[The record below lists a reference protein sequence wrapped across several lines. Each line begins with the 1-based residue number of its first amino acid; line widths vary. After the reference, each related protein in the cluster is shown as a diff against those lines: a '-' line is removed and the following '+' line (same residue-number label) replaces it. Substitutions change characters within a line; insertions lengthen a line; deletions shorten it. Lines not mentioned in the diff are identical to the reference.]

1 MQLDQILSAAV
12 AAVNVEEVEQL
23 PSPDIPQNSPTPP
36 ASARDHRVLHY
47 LPGHGLAST
56 PFEGTPLEAQTEV
69 EGLCHY
75 PPEVPP
81 QELTDVGHTDSTPA
95 CASAAEVQHLID
107 LDTKEAMQVYH
118 EALQDA
124 QPPPDGDLGD
134 MNFFALDDNLVITSQ
149 QALEM
154 FESPPA
160 MDYGATYHVL
170 TASENPP
177 QVNTPPMEVG
187 GAVCPE
193 GPTPS
198 EILAQEEIPIQ
209 EEVLLQGV
217 GPAPTDV
224 PVPSAEIEV
233 LTTPD
238 VPQYTALAP
247 ASATADGAI
256 DLIAPDALQCLP
268 GTALDATVDAEGRF
282 VVQVTAP
289 GINMTVPNRY
299 VGSEDIVVQLPCVA
313 ASPPGAEARPH
324 DPPSSTGPYTTQG
337 ECPSVYSGPAL
348 GRRERPSQ
356 AASGA
361 KGGGQRERA
370 SKGGGASRP
379 AAQEP
384 VRDRSDVLTA
394 LRESIF
400 RSRAKKR
407 GRGTEGGADKAPK
420 RRPLTPR
427 AEDGCGTKDSG
438 ERHEGGR
445 YGVDGPSHYT
455 YETTKRTPHTP
466 APVSSA
472 AAPYG
477 YDAPAESAPR
487 RSQPR
492 QPAGHGAAAHH
503 RHCQNNG
510 SSTTTNSDNNNNG
523 GMMVLRPEELLSA
536 LQRGGQGPASPLVV
550 MRPEDLHAGSPDAGD
565 PLQVQLVYLVYP
577 MEGAG
582 KARRGRCG
590 GALARPGGGPQ
601 TLLSPKPFLSMS
613 TLARVRMCVCVCS

>member
-256 DLIAPDALQCLP
+256 DLIDPDALQCLP

-348 GRRERPSQ
+348 GP
-356 AASGA
+356 
-361 KGGGQRERA
+361 
-370 SKGGGASRP
+370 
-379 AAQEP
+379 
-384 VRDRSDVLTA
+384 

-427 AEDGCGTKDSG
+427 AEDVCGTKDSG

-477 YDAPAESAPR
+477 YDAPAER
-487 RSQPR
+487 
-492 QPAGHGAAAHH
+492 
-503 RHCQNNG
+503 
-510 SSTTTNSDNNNNG
+510 
-523 GMMVLRPEELLSA
+523 
-536 LQRGGQGPASPLVV
+536 QGPASPLVV

-613 TLARVRMCVCVCS
+613 TLAPQNGVMGIIPNRHLPRLPSSPPSAAEEENLDEN